1 MAFAALT
8 IDLNARLA
16 KFEQDMQ
23 RAGKSLDGLNSR
35 ASSAAAG
42 LKTAFGALASTLSV
56 GVLASFAK
64 SGIDAADALNDMSQR
79 LGVSVKDLAS
89 FKLAAEQSGTS
100 LDSVGTGIA
109 RLSKSIGEA
118 ENGNKKLA
126 ETLARLGI
134 TARDPKEAFF
144 QLADAVQRVMMCK
157 APAIVQGIW
166 NVLAH
171 EAAQREQARISALTA
186 QTRTL
191 RQQQLEAAF
200 GSAA

>member
-1 MAFAALT
+1 MPSTPDTDFQRSQHCT
-8 IDLNARLA
+8 RRL
-16 KFEQDMQ
+16 
-23 RAGKSLDGLNSR
+23 LD
-35 ASSAAAG
+35 
-42 LKTAFGALASTLSV
+42 
-56 GVLASFAK
+56 
-64 SGIDAADALNDMSQR
+64 
-79 LGVSVKDLAS
+79 
-89 FKLAAEQSGTS
+89 
-100 LDSVGTGIA
+100 
-109 RLSKSIGEA
+109 
-118 ENGNKKLA
+118 
-126 ETLARLGI
+126 
-134 TARDPKEAFF
+134 DPTQTVTMTHA